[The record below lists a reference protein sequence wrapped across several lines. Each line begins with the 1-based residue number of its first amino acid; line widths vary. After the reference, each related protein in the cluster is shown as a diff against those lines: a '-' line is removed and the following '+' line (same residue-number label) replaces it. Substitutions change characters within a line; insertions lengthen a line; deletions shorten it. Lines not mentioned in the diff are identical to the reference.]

1 MRIAVVTGASSGLG
15 AEFVRQLLERDRL
28 EEIWL
33 IARRADRMEALC
45 RSLAHAAGSC
55 RLRPIPMDLTEEAAL
70 RRYGALLEEEKPE
83 LHWLVNA
90 AGFGKIGVNAEL
102 GREELDRMVLLNAK
116 AAMDMTQLS
125 LPFLGRGSRVLEICS
140 TAAFQPLT
148 GLGVYAATKA
158 FLLSYS
164 RSLRFELRPRGI
176 TVTAVCPYWI
186 KDTEF
191 IPVAK
196 ETLDN
201 TAVRHFPLASRS
213 RRVVGWA
220 LTDAQLGLAVSTPGV
235 VCALHRLLAKF
246 VPHSIM
252 LLGWEGF
259 RRL

>member
-33 IARRADRMEALC
+33 IARRKEKMEALC
-45 RSLAHAAGSC
+45 RRLEASAGAC
-55 RLRPIPMDLTEEAAL
+55 RLRPIPMDLTEEESL
-70 RRYGALLEEEKPE
+70 RRYEALLEAEKPE
-83 LHWLVNA
+83 LRWLVNA

-102 GREELDRMVLLNAK
+102 GREELDRMVLLNVK

-125 LPFLGRGSRVLEICS
+125 LPLLGRGSRVLELCS

-148 GLGVYAATKA
+148 GLGVYAASKS

-186 KDTEF
+186 RDTEF

-196 ETLDN
+196 ETPDN

-213 RRVVGWA
+213 RRVVDWA
-220 LTDAQLGLAVSTPGV
+220 LTDAALGLAVSTPGV
-235 VCALHRLLAKF
+235 VCALHRLLAKWI
-246 VPHSIM
+246 PHSVL
-252 LLGWEGF
+252 LLGWEGI